1 MIIAIGGLYGSFAA
15 PQKIDAIGA
24 GVGVA
29 IYLVI
34 GLVLLFKK
42 GKSEEEKAALKAQ
55 REEAKER
62 SRRMLITEHMAGLP
76 LAQAVTCTVFFGDA
90 GVTVCNSGNMFNL
103 NYGKITGMDIKTS
116 VEIQK
121 VYVSSAGGAIAGA
134 ILFGPLGAMVGG
146 RAKEKKTKTVENFL
160 IFTYLKDG
168 NVDYLSFKL
177 RETYKAMKLI
187 QQYKPRIA
195 RQGSVTEL

>member
-1 MIIAIGGLYGSFAA
+1 MFIFVKGDIAMARKGIGIFFLIIAIGGLYGSFAA

-42 GKSEEEKAALKAQ
+42 GKTEEEKAALKAQ

-76 LAQAVTCTVFFGDA
+76 LAQAVTCTVSFGDA
-90 GVTVCNSGNMFNL
+90 GIAICNSGNMFNL
-103 NYGKITGMDIKTS
+103 NYGEITGMDIKTS

-134 ILFGPLGAMVGG
+134 ILFGPLRAM
-146 RAKEKKTKTVENFL
+146 
-160 IFTYLKDG
+160 
-168 NVDYLSFKL
+168 
-177 RETYKAMKLI
+177 AMKLI